1 MRRALLVPV
10 AAALGCATPAYAAG
24 TAALPSP
31 LTRLSSD
38 PPLAGGATA
47 SAADVRHR
55 IAARTTVRVSLD
67 PTGAAFAIAATQRL
81 RVAVT
86 GRYLFTVGAPL
97 LDVTATAE
105 SAAEPGLR
113 TDAIVWQGFA
123 PETQLLGARAV
134 LDPNRVRDALPL
146 RVVPHGGRVT
156 LVNAT
161 GVTATAFAAT
171 VPRRPL
177 LAYLAKLR
185 SDLAKRRPLSTG
197 SVPIAS
203 EPRRVRVR
211 VSAPLRVTGTIGA
224 RRISLVVRDR
234 AVVRASGR
242 VDLTVTP
249 LQEVEIGPA
258 GKLGNRALL
267 GAVSKA
273 VLTLA
278 RARQYAAF
286 LGNPDPTG
294 PTETSYVYRTAGL
307 PTPAEPAS
315 LVHGDDHRLLTAALI
330 AFGIVVALGGIAA
343 VLVRSGPRR
352 A

>member
-10 AAALGCATPAYAAG
+10 AAALGCAAPAYAAG

-31 LTRLSSD
+31 LTQLSSD

-47 SAADVRHR
+47 STHDVHHR
-55 IAARTTVRVSLD
+55 VSAQTTVRVSLD
-67 PTGAAFAIAATQRL
+67 PTGAAFAVAATQRL
-81 RVAVT
+81 RVAVA
-86 GRYLFTVGAPL
+86 GDYLFTIGAPL
-97 LDVTATAE
+97 LDVTATPE

-113 TDAIVWQGFA
+113 TDAIVWHGFA
-123 PETQLLGARAV
+123 PETQVLAAHAV
-134 LDPNRVRDALPL
+134 LDPNRVRDVLPL
-146 RVVPHGGRVT
+146 RVVPHDGRVT

-161 GVTATAFAAT
+161 GVAGTAFAAA
-171 VPRRPL
+171 VSRRPL
-177 LAYLAKLR
+177 LAYLARLR
-185 SDLAKRRPLSTG
+185 SDLANGRSPATA

-203 EPRRVRVR
+203 EPRRVRMR
-211 VSAPLRVTGTIGA
+211 VTAPLRVTGTIGV

-234 AVVRASGR
+234 TVVHASGR

-249 LQEVEIGPA
+249 LQEVDIRA
-258 GKLGNRALL
+258 VAKLGNRALL
-267 GAVSKA
+267 GAVSRA
-273 VLTLA
+273 VLQLA

-294 PTETSYVYRTAGL
+294 PSETSFIYRTAGR
-307 PTPAEPAS
+307 PTPAQPAE
-315 LVHGDDHRLLTAALI
+315 LGGGGNHNLLTAALF
-330 AFGIVVALGGIAA
+330 AFGIVVALGGVAV